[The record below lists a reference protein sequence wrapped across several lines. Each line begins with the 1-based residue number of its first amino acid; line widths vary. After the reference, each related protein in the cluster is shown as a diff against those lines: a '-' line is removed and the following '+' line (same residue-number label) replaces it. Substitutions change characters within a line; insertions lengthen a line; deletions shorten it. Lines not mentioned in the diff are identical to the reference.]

1 MLKYKKNNNNVITHT
16 IIPNKNNK
24 IFNSG
29 FALSIP
35 IDDIDYVYEKLHDL
49 YFNKGHK
56 LSLTESFGEFSPLI
70 IDLDMKYTYTK
81 NKRF

>member
-1 MLKYKKNNNNVITHT
+1 MNIFFLFIAKKYIIINMYWDEIKQLLLKYKKNNNVITHT

-35 IDDIDYVYEKLHDL
+35 IDDID
-49 YFNKGHK
+49 
-56 LSLTESFGEFSPLI
+56 
-70 IDLDMKYTYTK
+70 
-81 NKRF
+81 